1 MQYHLL
7 LYVFL
12 YRYSLLGVSSGW
24 EKNLEENLAID
35 NNRKKKNEKEK
46 KSKLSL
52 QPNTIDFNLSFVPST
67 AVLLLNKHRQNSLFL
82 YMVR

>member
-1 MQYHLL
+1 MQFCLL

-12 YRYSLLGVSSGW
+12 YRYPLLGVSSGW

-35 NNRKKKNEKEK
+35 NNRKKNEKEK
-46 KSKLSL
+46 NPKLSL

-67 AVLLLNKHRQNSLFL
+67 AILLLNKHRQNSLFL
-82 YMVR
+82 YIGR